1 MVSRDYLEKV
11 HAGFRRLGPGEY
23 DRFLASSELDGL
35 PVWDL
40 ERVDLPADAPPAEEG
55 A

>member
-1 MVSRDYLEKV
+1 MR
-11 HAGFRRLGPGEY
+11 AGFRRLGVDEE
-23 DRFLASSELDGL
+23 RAFRESSSLDGL